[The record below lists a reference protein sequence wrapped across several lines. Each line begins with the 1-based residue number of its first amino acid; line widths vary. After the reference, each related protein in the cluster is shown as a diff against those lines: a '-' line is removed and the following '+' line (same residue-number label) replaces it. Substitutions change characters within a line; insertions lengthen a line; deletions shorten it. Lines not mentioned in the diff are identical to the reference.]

1 MDGDRGLNVG
11 TTGTIDLSGSEAAV
25 DLSGQVHQLPCC
37 IKYDG
42 PCSVSQYFK
51 PKPTGIEIDGLNVKE
66 AHFRGRKLQG
76 TTIALPQGFSG
87 FVIGKR
93 NSDGKKFSDLPEGN
107 SNHWQ
112 MKAKF
117 QDITLWNHDSLPSQD
132 DASFRTF
139 HWFAVSKANSH
150 GYSKS
155 RLGCFNGSL
164 YIFPFTRS
172 MGKKWTIEL
181 HQRVTS
187 EDLESAGFTQD
198 HV

>member
-1 MDGDRGLNVG
+1 MDGDRGLNIG
-11 TTGTIDLSGSEAAV
+11 TTGSIDLSGSESAV

-76 TTIALPQGFSG
+76 TTIPLPQGFSG
-87 FVIGKR
+87 YVIGKR
-93 NSDGKKFSDLPEGN
+93 NSDGKKSFDLPEGN
-107 SNHWQ
+107 PNHWQ

-139 HWFAVSKANSH
+139 HWFAVAKA
-150 GYSKS
+150 
-155 RLGCFNGSL
+155 
-164 YIFPFTRS
+164 
-172 MGKKWTIEL
+172 
-181 HQRVTS
+181 
-187 EDLESAGFTQD
+187 
-198 HV
+198 